1 MKALYTFLLIAS
13 VAVFSLPAKAQWE
26 QINSLYGGTV
36 VDLLENSSGTLFAIN
51 YNRIYKST
59 DGGQW
64 WEKIGRDF
72 PEGIDDLLI
81 TSDDILFLVS
91 YYNGIFRSMDDGNTW
106 VKTTGGAQGPFHNLV
121 YDQYNGKLLTPV
133 NYNSTLLISDDYG
146 ESWQFFHSDHAFNIY
161 EIVVDSSGKFFSLFN
176 NNGATYLIR
185 SDDGVVWTDSTLLPT
200 SGGRDLSID
209 HYGRL
214 YYYGNG
220 IKRSADEGLTWET
233 IFEGSN

>member
-106 VKTTGGAQGPFHNLV
+106 VKTTGGAQGPV
-121 YDQYNGKLLTPV
+121 YTDLPVMGNGQKYPIIVMEPGAAILHIRVVIRCLLTIKC
-133 NYNSTLLISDDYG
+133 TGRIIL
-146 ESWQFFHSDHAFNIY
+146 
-161 EIVVDSSGKFFSLFN
+161 
-176 NNGATYLIR
+176 AT
-185 SDDGVVWTDSTLLPT
+185 V
-200 SGGRDLSID
+200 
-209 HYGRL
+209 
-214 YYYGNG
+214 
-220 IKRSADEGLTWET
+220 
-233 IFEGSN
+233 